1 MIPIVERVLF
11 LRGVSLFRSLSGED
25 LVRVA
30 AIAEE
35 ITTPPDAWL
44 MREGETGDALY
55 LVVRGRVS
63 IEKGSRAVAELGARE
78 CVGELAILDAEP
90 RSASARAL
98 GEVLSLRIAR
108 EPFLQLI
115 DERPELAR
123 GILQILAQRLR
134 ETTARA
140 PGR

>member
-11 LRGVSLFRSLSGED
+11 LRGVPLFRGLSGEE

-35 ITTPPDAWL
+35 VVTPADGWL
-44 MREGETGDALY
+44 VREGELGDALY

-63 IEKGSRAVAELGARE
+63 IEKGTRAVAELGPRE
-78 CVGELAILDAEP
+78 CVGELALLDAEP

-98 GEVLSLRIAR
+98 GEVLALRLERA
-108 EPFLQLI
+108 PFLELI

-123 GILQILAQRLR
+123 GILRILAQRLR
-134 ETTARA
+134 ETTARNT
-140 PGR
+140 PR

>member
-11 LRGVSLFRSLSGED
+11 LRGVPLFRGLSGEE

-35 ITTPPDAWL
+35 VVTPADGWL
-44 MREGETGDALY
+44 VREGELGDALY

-63 IEKGSRAVAELGARE
+63 IEKGTRAVAELGPRE
-78 CVGELAILDAEP
+78 CVGELALLDAEP

-98 GEVLSLRIAR
+98 GEVLALRLERA
-108 EPFLQLI
+108 PFLELI

-123 GILQILAQRLR
+123 GILRILAQRLR
-134 ETTARA
+134 ETTARTT
-140 PGR
+140 PR

>member
-11 LRGVSLFRSLSGED
+11 LRGVSLFRDLSGEE

-35 ITTPPDAWL
+35 VVTQPGSWL
-44 MREGETGDALY
+44 VREGELGDALY
-55 LVVRGRVS
+55 LVVRGRLS
-63 IEKGSRAVAELGARE
+63 IEKGTRPVAELGPRE
-78 CVGELAILDAEP
+78 CVGELALLDAEP

-98 GEVLSLRIAR
+98 GEVLALRLER
-108 EPFLQLI
+108 EPFLELI

-123 GILQILAQRLR
+123 GILRILAQRLR

-140 PGR
+140 